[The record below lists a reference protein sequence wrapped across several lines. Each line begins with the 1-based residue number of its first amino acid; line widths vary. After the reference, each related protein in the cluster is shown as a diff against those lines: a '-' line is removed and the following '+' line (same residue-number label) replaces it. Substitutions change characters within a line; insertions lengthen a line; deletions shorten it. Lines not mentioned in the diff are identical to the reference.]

1 MANFESKSRI
11 RFKTSPEY
19 KELKQETDL
28 FKRRIFF
35 LAFLAE
41 KLKDN
46 GVDAILVGGEAI
58 DLYTAGIF
66 ATSDIDLLVNNKT
79 ITEGLL
85 NKFGFAKQGNGLWFN
100 QDLNIVIQVIS
111 ESYSGDPA
119 RLRKFKVKDYELRVA
134 APEDLI
140 TNRLYSAK
148 FWKSN
153 PQRDLEQTIALLR
166 LFSDSIDNAYLDKLA
181 KKNDIIDILFQAR
194 KYASEL

>member
-1 MANFESKSRI
+1 MADFESKSRI

-41 KLKDN
+41 KLKEN

-58 DLYTAGIF
+58 HLYTAGIF
-66 ATSDIDLLVNNKT
+66 ATSYIDLLVNNKT
-79 ITEGLL
+79 TTEGLL

-140 TNRLYSAK
+140 ANRLYSAK

-181 KKNDIIDILFQAR
+181 NDNDVKDILAQAR
-194 KYASEL
+194 KYATEL